1 MLGPTPPGKRA
12 EAVGET
18 VASFPTYEGA
28 QKAVSALIAGEVP
41 ARDIAIVGQGLRSI
55 ERVTGRLG
63 YATAARSGAVNGL
76 LIGLFFSAILVLGS
90 PSVPIQAFVGVL
102 FVGVAVGMLLSIIT
116 YSFIRRRRDFASVM
130 QVLADHYEVTVGA
143 DSLAKARQVLG
154 VVGGAPASAPAPVT
168 APLPPVP
175 PVAGGP
181 ATPGERPPLPPDA
194 APPRYGERVEAVA
207 PEEPPRYG
215 QRIEPA
221 VAASPVE
228 SGDASPE
235 ASDHASDDSSDDP
248 HRDASPGSDSRNG
261 S

>member
-154 VVGGAPASAPAPVT
+154 VVGGAPASAPAPVS
-168 APLPPVP
+168 AALPPVP

-248 HRDASPGSDSRNG
+248 HRDAGPGSDSRNG